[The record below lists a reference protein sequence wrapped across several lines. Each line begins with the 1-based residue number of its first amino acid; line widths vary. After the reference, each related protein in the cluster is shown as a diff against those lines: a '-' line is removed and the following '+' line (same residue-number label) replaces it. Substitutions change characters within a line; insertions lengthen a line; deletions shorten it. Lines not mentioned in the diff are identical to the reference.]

1 MAVCPG
7 FWAGCFLGHL
17 PIPSR
22 RKNLFKRS
30 CQGGQRFAPHEATD
44 ELRAYMKAKTETTLS
59 IMVQAAREHENSLV
73 RFRVGEI
80 VRTIAPQRAEAE
92 GL

>member
-1 MAVCPG
+1 
-7 FWAGCFLGHL
+7 
-17 PIPSR
+17 
-22 RKNLFKRS
+22 
-30 CQGGQRFAPHEATD
+30 
-44 ELRAYMKAKTETTLS
+44 MKAKTETTLS